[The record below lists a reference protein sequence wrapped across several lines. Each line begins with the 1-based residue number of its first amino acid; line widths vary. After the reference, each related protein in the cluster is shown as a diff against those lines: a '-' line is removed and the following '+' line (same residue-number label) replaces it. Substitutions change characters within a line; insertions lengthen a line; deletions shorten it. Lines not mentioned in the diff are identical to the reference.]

1 MKKDEFSKIE
11 LLIGNSSRKFS
22 GGTSIMLQLL
32 DYQEKL
38 KPLVVIGKH
47 YVPEHIRSISFFN
60 FLKVAST
67 ETTNGKPRIFYARR
81 NDEMIQALIAKW
93 FFGAK
98 LKIIFSSSAQR
109 SHTKFTKWLIQTM
122 DALVSTS
129 NRAASYLTSRKV
141 DQVIPHGIDVNRF
154 KIPEDKDS
162 IWKSLGYP
170 GEFGIGIFG
179 RVRHSK
185 GIDILVDAGIK
196 VLPNYPQAT
205 IIICGECMPK
215 DHRYKQKMMDKI
227 KAAKLEERVLFIGK
241 QPFDE
246 IPKIFQAMKVVAA
259 LSGNEGYG
267 LTPLEGM
274 ASGAA
279 VITSEEGAWKEIIR
293 NDVDGFCIPTDN
305 LELTELK
312 LEELISNNDKTK
324 EMGLN
329 ANKNIVENYSIEDE
343 ARKIIEFAE
352 TIN

>member
-1 MKKDEFSKIE
+1 MNNDEFSKIE

-32 DYQEKL
+32 DYQVEL
-38 KPLVVIGKH
+38 KPLVVVGKH
-47 YVPEHIRSISFFN
+47 FVPDNINSISFLN
-60 FLKVAST
+60 FLRIARTKT
-67 ETTNGKPRIFYARR
+67 INGKPRIFYARR

-109 SHTKFTKWLIQTM
+109 THTNFTKWLMQRM

-129 NRAASYLTSRKV
+129 NKAASYLVSRKV
-141 DQVIPHGIDVNRF
+141 DRVIPHGIDINRF
-154 KIPEDKDS
+154 KMPENKEAA
-162 IWKSLGYP
+162 WQALGYI

-185 GIDILVDAGIK
+185 GIDILVDAGINL
-196 VLPNYPQAT
+196 LPNHPEVT
-205 IIICGECMPK
+205 IIICGECIPK
-215 DHRYKQKMMDKI
+215 DYLYKQKMMDKI
-227 KAAKLEERVLFIGK
+227 KSANLTKRIIFIGK
-241 QPFDE
+241 QSFDE
-246 IPKIFQAMKVVAA
+246 LPKIFQGMKVVAA
-259 LSGNEGYG
+259 LSRNEGYG

-293 NDVDGFCIPTDN
+293 DNIDGFCVPTDN

-324 EMGLN
+324 EMGVN

-343 ARKIIEFAE
+343 ARKIIEFVE
-352 TIN
+352 SIN

>member
-1 MKKDEFSKIE
+1 MTKDEFSKIE

-32 DYQEKL
+32 DYQQKL
-38 KPLVVIGKH
+38 KPLVVVGK
-47 YVPEHIRSISFFN
+47 YFVPKHIQSISFFS
-60 FLKVAST
+60 FLKIAST
-67 ETTNGKPRIFYARR
+67 KTISGRSRIFYARR

-93 FFGAK
+93 FFGAN

-109 SHTKFTKWLIQTM
+109 SHSKFTRWLMQKM

-129 NRAASYLTSRKV
+129 NKAASYLESRKA
-141 DQVIPHGIDVNRF
+141 DEVIPHGIDINRF
-154 KIPEDKDS
+154 KLPEDKDAV
-162 IWKSLGYP
+162 WKSLGYP
-170 GEFGIGIFG
+170 GDFGIGIFG
-179 RVRHSK
+179 RIRHSK
-185 GIDILVDAGIK
+185 GIDILVGAGIK

-215 DHRYKQKMMDKI
+215 DYRYKQKMMDKI
-227 KAAKLEERVLFIGK
+227 KAAKLEERILFIGK
-241 QPFDE
+241 QSFDE
-246 IPKIFQAMKVVAA
+246 LPKIFQGMKVVAA
-259 LSGNEGYG
+259 LSRNEGYG

-293 NDVDGFCIPTDN
+293 NNIDGFCIPTDN

-312 LEELISNNDKTK
+312 LEELISNNDKTR

-329 ANKNIVENYSIEDE
+329 ANRNIAENYSIENE

-352 TIN
+352 NIN

>member
-32 DYQEKL
+32 NYQVRL

-47 YVPEHIRSISFFN
+47 FVPDNVQSISFLN
-60 FLKVAST
+60 FLKIARCKT
-67 ETTNGKPRIFYARR
+67 LNGKPRIFYARR

-109 SHTKFTKWLIQTM
+109 THTNFTRWLIDRM

-129 NRAASYLTSRKV
+129 KRAASYLVSRKV
-141 DQVIPHGIDVNRF
+141 DMIIPHGIDINRF
-154 KIPEDKDS
+154 SMPENKDAA
-162 IWKSLGYP
+162 WQSLGYT
-170 GEFGIGIFG
+170 GKFGIGIFG

-185 GIDILVDAGIK
+185 GIDILVDAGINL
-196 VLPNYPQAT
+196 LPNYPQVT
-205 IIICGECMPK
+205 IIICGECVPA
-215 DHRYKQKMMDKI
+215 DYLYKQKMMDKI
-227 KAAKLEERVLFIGK
+227 KAAKLEERILFIGK
-241 QPFDE
+241 QSFDDL
-246 IPKIFQAMKVVAA
+246 PKLFQGMKVVAA
-259 LSGNEGYG
+259 LSRNEGYG

-293 NDVDGFCIPTDN
+293 NDIDGFCIPTNN

-312 LEELISNNDKTK
+312 LEELISNNDKTE
-324 EMGLN
+324 EMGVN

-343 ARKIIEFAE
+343 ARKIIEFVE
-352 TIN
+352 SIN